1 MQDIHFETY
10 RSKSNFGTS
19 RGEGAK
25 EASMMEE
32 SWVQF
37 DRPKCDRNEHENKVD
52 RGRGR
57 WIRYRDIRKNREK
70 KEINWKLKA
79 SFSNESSLTI
89 LFSKEIGLK
98 NESSL
103 NLPFKNY
110 QSFRFAQ
117 LRLERKKG
125 LLNLTIMCRSSF
137 EIRGKSIFE
146 KTVLATDNSSGEQLK
161 ITGNKRNH
169 ASH

>member
-19 RGEGAK
+19 RGEGAQ
-25 EASMMEE
+25 EASVMEE

-57 WIRYRDIRKNREK
+57 WIRYRDIRKNGGGK

-89 LFSKEIGLK
+89 
-98 NESSL
+98 
-103 NLPFKNY
+103 FK
-110 QSFRFAQ
+110 
-117 LRLERKKG
+117 
-125 LLNLTIMCRSSF
+125 
-137 EIRGKSIFE
+137 
-146 KTVLATDNSSGEQLK
+146 
-161 ITGNKRNH
+161 
-169 ASH
+169 